1 MDNKKTF
8 LYLLIFLILILV
20 GLAVYQTALNYQ
32 ALIKNKNQNQQ
43 SPATSTEQ
51 EAGTELETAT
61 GVKMVPAL
69 QGKNVLI
76 VIAFKGFED
85 QEYLKIRQLM
95 QIAGGRVRV
104 ASNSLGTA
112 TGSGGHTVEVDLL
125 LRDSIASDFDA
136 IIYIGGSGAL
146 ENLDNLDSYKLL
158 RDGKSVGDV
167 LAGISISPVI
177 LGNAGVLKGAMA
189 TVWRSNED
197 ISGPKSIEA
206 DGAIYKE
213 EEVVNFGDRI
223 ITAKNTAGAET
234 FGMTIIEALTRD

>member
-8 LYLLIFLILILV
+8 LYLFIFLILILV

-32 ALIKNKNQNQQ
+32 ALLKNKNQNQEN
-43 SPATSTEQ
+43 PATSTEQ
-51 EAGTELETAT
+51 GTGSEIETAT
-61 GVKMVPAL
+61 GVKLVPAL
-69 QGKNVLI
+69 QGKTVLI

-85 QEYLKIRQLM
+85 QEYLKVRQLM
-95 QIAGGRVRV
+95 QMAGGKIRI

-112 TGSGGHTVEVDLL
+112 VGSGGHAVEVDLL

-158 RDGKSVGDV
+158 QDGSNVGSV

-177 LGNAGVLKGAMA
+177 LGNAGVLKGASA
-189 TVWRSNED
+189 TVWRSAQD

-206 DGAIYKE
+206 DGAIYRE
-213 EEVVNFGDRI
+213 EEVVNSRDRI
-223 ITAKNTAGAET
+223 ITAKDSAAAEN
-234 FGMTIIEALTRD
+234 FGMTIIDILTRD